1 MSELLMGI
9 RTDSQEE
16 ESNMRQTIFLGLM
29 FGAMTVSLRAQEQ
42 DARIEELDKKLKDA
56 RQVAVTLQ
64 KTIDS
69 LTDELESLRKS
80 GKATPS
86 QVLVSAQAKAE
97 SSEDDFKDQILVPD
111 LGGDERSTRLTA
123 RPELFV
129 QTRYS
134 AVPLRGTDVT
144 TAPSNFELTRIESR
158 WSGAL
163 SDKVGMGFEVQYEPA
178 PDGTPEQIVND
189 AFVEYY
195 PSNSVT
201 LRAGQ
206 FVKPFGFDIQQSS
219 TVRESPERGIFAE
232 YFFPGERDR
241 GFMVAA
247 KLDSLGSAWEGT
259 EVFAGAFNGNRFFAD
274 NNRQLNYDIR
284 VRKHFERLS
293 LAIGF
298 SAQIGH
304 QLLPEGF
311 RGNDRENIYG
321 ADLQRAWKRL
331 GIRAEFA
338 GGNMPSTLLSLTPE
352 FAPAFRPGAH
362 AAGGSISPI
371 FKLSD
376 RDQVYARYD
385 QFNHD
390 LVSGLNIRAFNF
402 GYYRRLG
409 DHSRVGAAYQFKNHP
424 SFNDDFVNTKFQ
436 IIWNVIY

>member
-1 MSELLMGI
+1 
-9 RTDSQEE
+9 
-16 ESNMRQTIFLGLM
+16 MRQAIFLGLL
-29 FGAMTVSLRAQEQ
+29 FGGMNVFLRAQDQ
-42 DARIEELDKKLKDA
+42 DARIKELDKNLKEA

-69 LTDELESLRKS
+69 LTDELESLRKASKTTSPQAIVGASHTTAES
-80 GKATPS
+80 GK
-86 QVLVSAQAKAE
+86 
-97 SSEDDFKDQILVPD
+97 DDFKDQILVPD
-111 LGGDERSTRLTA
+111 LGADERSTRLTA

-134 AVPLRGTDVT
+134 AVPLRGTDVST
-144 TAPSNFELTRIESR
+144 GPSNFELTRMESR

-195 PSNSVT
+195 PSDSVT

-219 TVRESPERGIFAE
+219 TVRESPERGVFAE

-241 GFMVAA
+241 GFMAAA
-247 KLDSLGSAWEGT
+247 KLDSLGSAWKGT

-284 VRKHFERLS
+284 VRRLFERLS

-304 QLLPEGF
+304 QLLPDGVG
-311 RGNDRENIYG
+311 GNDRENIYG
-321 ADLQRAWKRL
+321 ADLQWAWKRL

-362 AAGGSISPI
+362 AAGGSVSPI
-371 FKLSD
+371 FKLTDSD
-376 RDQVYARYD
+376 QLYARYD
-385 QFNHD
+385 QFNRD

-402 GYYRRLG
+402 GYFRRLG
-409 DHSRVGAAYQFKNHP
+409 NHSRVGAAYQFKNHP
-424 SFNDDFVNTKFQ
+424 SFNDDLVNTKFQ
-436 IIWNVIY
+436 MIWNVTY

>member
-304 QLLPEGF
+304 QLLPDGF
-311 RGNDRENIYG
+311 GGNDRENIYG
-321 ADLQRAWKRL
+321 ADLQWAWKRL

-371 FKLSD
+371 FKLTD
-376 RDQVYARYD
+376 HDQVYARYD
-385 QFNHD
+385 QFNRD
-390 LVSGLNIRAFNF
+390 LVSGLDIRAFNF
-402 GYYRRLG
+402 GYFRRLG

-424 SFNDDFVNTKFQ
+424 SFQDDLVNTKFQ

>member
-1 MSELLMGI
+1 VAGLLGPI
-9 RTDSQEE
+9 LEE
-16 ESNMRQTIFLGLM
+16 EKSNMRQTIFLGLL
-29 FGAMTVSLRAQEQ
+29 FGAMNVSLRAQEQ
-42 DARIEELDKKLKDA
+42 DARIAELDQKLKEA
-56 RQVAVTLQ
+56 RQVAVGLQ

-86 QVLVSAQAKAE
+86 QALVSASQTKAE
-97 SSEDDFKDQILVPD
+97 SSKNDFKDQILVPD

-178 PDGTPEQIVND
+178 PDGMPEQLVND

-247 KLDSLGSAWEGT
+247 KLDPLGSAWKGT

-293 LAIGF
+293 LAVGF

-321 ADLQRAWKRL
+321 ADLQWAWKRL

-371 FKLSD
+371 FKLTD
-376 RDQVYARYD
+376 HDQVYARYD
-385 QFNHD
+385 QFNRD
-390 LVSGLNIRAFNF
+390 LVSGLDIRAFNF
-402 GYYRRLG
+402 GYFRRLG

-424 SFNDDFVNTKFQ
+424 SFQDDLVNTKFQ